1 MERQVFTSGS
11 FPRKFNLLQC
21 ILHGK
26 FAKRFSTLMLH
37 KSMLVNSFR
46 TYYRLLIFAI
56 PLMLGS
62 LLMQHTINLECF
74 YPVQQTQ
81 TTGAHSVEVLEETSS
96 EDQVHS
102 IAYASQLFDFIYS
115 DSLYVS
121 NYVRIIERPVPTPPP
136 DLA

>member
-1 MERQVFTSGS
+1 
-11 FPRKFNLLQC
+11 
-21 ILHGK
+21 
-26 FAKRFSTLMLH
+26 
-37 KSMLVNSFR
+37 MLVNSFR

-102 IAYASQLFDFIYS
+102 ITYASQLFDFIYS